1 MALTPPKIVD
11 NAYIQIRDMRNNNNG
26 YTAGGQFSFA
36 SADYF
41 FPAFVTGFSDE
52 FVTNHEQ
59 TSVYGR
65 MDPINVF
72 QNTQRSISLSFMCP
86 SKNEKEAEYYLSTI
100 SALIRSMYPN
110 YSAASSQDLNS
121 SIITAPPI
129 FAIQFGNLIQD
140 PNGGLLVGVLPSL
153 TFSPK
158 LDEGMFIQVGK
169 KASSGHTPTVY
180 LPKSIEVNLT
190 FNPLHTFNLG
200 FNDEKE
206 QRSGFSK
213 FPYEDASGPRAKGY
227 TNAKDYTDPYNANEN
242 ADIKFIMENSSSPDE
257 AQDEILLA
265 QLSDILG

>member
-72 QNTQRSISLSFMCP
+72 QNTQRSISL

-242 ADIKFIMENSSSPDE
+242 ADIKFIMENSSSPEE